1 VSKTQL
7 LGHFRVTGTVVTSTS
22 SAKES
27 SMIRI
32 ALVGAAL
39 AAGLLTACGA
49 AAEAGGTPN
58 TAVATSTA
66 SMAGALSATEGA
78 PAPKTAEQITTEL
91 AVGVPTSRLT
101 QVYTA
106 ETDREKLLGTPGGY
120 TSKTAF
126 SDRRVPVDQLEGL
139 RDDAIEVGGSVEVF
153 ADQAA
158 ATARRQHIAQ
168 IGQQTPTA
176 FEYLYQSGNVLVR
189 VSSLLTPEEAADYDD
204 ALKAAIA

>member
-1 VSKTQL
+1 
-7 LGHFRVTGTVVTSTS
+7 
-22 SAKES
+22 
-27 SMIRI
+27 MIRI

-39 AAGLLTACGA
+39 AAGLLTACEAG
-49 AAEAGGTPN
+49 AEAGGTPN
-58 TAVATSTA
+58 TAVATSMA
-66 SMAGALSATEGA
+66 SMAVATESA
-78 PAPKTAEQITTEL
+78 PAPKTAEQITTAL
-91 AVGVPTSRLT
+91 AEGVPTSRLT
-101 QVYTA
+101 LNYTA
-106 ETDREKLLGTPGGY
+106 DNDREKLLGTPGGY

-139 RDDAIEVGGSVEVF
+139 RDDAIELGGSVEVF

-158 ATARRQHIAQ
+158 ATARREHIAR

-176 FEYLYQSGNVLVR
+176 FEHLYQSGNVLVR